1 MTYEKRIRNNLSE
14 EARVDLLRDLIK
26 VMGIDAVADELNNQ
40 AYDWGVFPR
49 EDDGTEEH
57 A

>member
-49 EDDGTEEH
+49 EDGTEEH